1 MKSMIIAKKQKIISL
16 SIIPILI
23 LLISTSG
30 YGQEASV
37 WPEYV
42 GMNSWFVK
50 IPVEHSKD
58 IVNIAFTGR
67 YANYTN
73 ADTWYPTWASDGNL
87 YSPWTDG
94 SIGDKECW
102 SYPGENAHTGQ
113 AKIVGNDPLN
123 LKVTSLGKTFGS
135 ALPYGGRYPC
145 GSLVYNGVWYHGSYC
160 LLEDPS
166 TSMNW
171 PILGPFVGFRL
182 SYDYGITWTQSTVSP
197 TNNLFEEHT
206 DISAK
211 PIKIGAPHFVDFG
224 KNMEYS
230 PDGYAYLTC
239 HGASI
244 NDEKPRPGNLSWI
257 SGDEIYLIRVIPSP
271 ENIND
276 KSKYEFFSGKDLE
289 GKAIWSNKLEDI
301 KPIFEWNNNVGC
313 VTMTYNAPLN
323 KYLMCITDGWPTVQ
337 SMDTYILESSSIT
350 GPWKMV
356 SYLKDFGPQAYF
368 VNIPS
373 KFISKDGLTIW
384 LCYSANFSYTRND
397 SRYKGNPEGS
407 SYSMSLQEI
416 KLIR

>member
-1 MKSMIIAKKQKIISL
+1 MKQKIISL
-16 SIIPILI
+16 AIIQI
-23 LLISTSG
+23 LLLMISTSG

-94 SIGDKECW
+94 SIGDEKCS

-123 LKVTSLGKTFGS
+123 LKVTSLGKTFGI
-135 ALPYGGRYPC
+135 ALPYEGRYPC

-160 LLEDPS
+160 LLNDFS
-166 TSMNW
+166 TTMNW
-171 PILGPFVGFRL
+171 PILGPFVGFRI
-182 SYDYGITWTQSTVSP
+182 SYDYGITWAQSTVSP

-206 DISAK
+206 DKSAK

-301 KPIFEWNNNVGC
+301 KPIFEWNNKAGC

-373 KFISKDGLTIW
+373 KFISKDGLTMW
-384 LCYSANFSYTRND
+384 LCYSANFSYSRD
-397 SRYKGNPEGS
+397 VSRYKGNPEGS

-416 KLIR
+416 KLIK